1 VERDIVIYADTLRSP
16 ELRHEVPL
24 AIGDPFLYIEHDGV
38 RHAVVNALEGPRVKE
53 LGGFEVH
60 LLEEFGLDELRRS
73 GKSRYEVSD
82 ELVVRALRSLGVE
95 RAVVPGSFPV
105 SIADHL
111 RSLGIELTPDRRWF
125 DRRRR
130 VKSDAE
136 LAGIRRAQAAA
147 EAGMAVARELL
158 REARTANGGVEL
170 VVGGQPLTS
179 ERVKAAV
186 AVAFVEHGASADEFI
201 VSHGPQSA
209 IGHHLG
215 SGRLRAGETIVI
227 DLWPR
232 DNESGCF
239 ADMTRT
245 FVVGEIDDEVAEW
258 HRLCGIALERALAD
272 IRPGVVPRAVY
283 DGSCDIFEAAGF
295 VTQRTKA
302 PGEVP
307 EGGFLYALGHG
318 VGLDVHEEP
327 VLGFL
332 GRDDE
337 LLAGDVL
344 AVEPDV
350 HRKGFG
356 DVRLEDLVLVT
367 EDGAEKLTDFPYDL
381 EP

>member
-1 VERDIVIYADTLRSP
+1 MERDVVIYADTLRSP
-16 ELRHEVPL
+16 ELRHEVPI
-24 AIGDPFLYIEHDGV
+24 AIGDPFLYVEREGV
-38 RHAVVNALEGPRVKE
+38 RHVVVSTLEGPRVEE
-53 LGGFEVH
+53 LGGYQVH
-60 LLEEFGLDELRRS
+60 LLEEFGLDELRQS
-73 GKSRYEVSD
+73 GRSRYEIGD
-82 ELVVRALRSLGVE
+82 ELVVRALRSLGVG

-105 SIADHL
+105 SVADHL
-111 RSLGIELTPDRRWF
+111 RGVGIDVEVDRAWF

-130 VKSDAE
+130 VKSGAE

-147 EAGMAVARELL
+147 EAGMAAARALL
-158 REARTANGGVEL
+158 REARTANGDRRL
-170 VVGGQPLTS
+170 VVDGEPLTS
-179 ERVKAAV
+179 ERIKAAV
-186 AVAFVEHGASADEFI
+186 SRALSERGATVDDFI

-215 SGRLRAGETIVI
+215 SGQLRAGETIVI

-232 DNESGCF
+232 DTESGCF

-245 FVVGEIDDEVAEW
+245 FVVGEIDDEIGDW
-258 HRLCGIALERALAD
+258 HRLCSAALERALD
-272 IRPGVVPRAVY
+272 EIRAGAVPRAVY
-283 DGSCDIFEAAGF
+283 DGSCEIFEAAGF

-302 PGEVP
+302 PGEIAD
-307 EGGFLYALGHG
+307 GGFLYALGHG

-327 VLGFL
+327 LLGLL

-356 DVRLEDLVLVT
+356 GVRLEDLVLVT
-367 EDGAEKLTDFPYDL
+367 DEGAEKLTRFPYDL
-381 EP
+381 TP